1 MDEGWT
7 GRKGRET
14 KRAFCLFC
22 LFFCFVFS
30 FSFCLFA
37 CFVLF
42 WFFLN
47 FFFPEV
53 AAGGMG
59 DMEEW
64 EVSRIVVHEVEFLKM
79 Q

>member
-14 KRAFCLFC
+14 QRAFCLFC
-22 LFFCFVFS
+22 LFFCFVF
-30 FSFCLFA
+30 FF
-37 CFVLF
+37 
-42 WFFLN
+42 FFLSVRLFCSGLI
-47 FFFPEV
+47 FFLIFLWEV
-53 AAGGMG
+53 AAGERG

-64 EVSRIVVHEVEFLKM
+64 EVSRIVVREVKFLKM